1 MNSFA
6 EVLCFLFSALAQV
19 GCTVHAVA
27 AQDHD
32 LPMKKASEYRYLEAF
47 ILTNGRVKGFEPSTP
62 CTPCYSPHFLLSST
76 QSEKFKFTLIN
87 QQVVQLSAFVVVQ
100 HSPASYTLSHPNGG
114 GNGGGNFRWH

>member
-32 LPMKKASEYRYLEAF
+32 LPMKKASKNRFLEASVL
-47 ILTNGRVKGFEPSTP
+47 IIGRVKPLE
-62 CTPCYSPHFLLSST
+62 
-76 QSEKFKFTLIN
+76 
-87 QQVVQLSAFVVVQ
+87 
-100 HSPASYTLSHPNGG
+100 
-114 GNGGGNFRWH
+114 